1 MHRAQLHETIA
12 GLKVR
17 LEGQAKLDDDSAI
30 GGALMRSRW
39 QGQGGLTTCSP
50 LSGDPVCAIAEAARR
65 ALARP
70 CWGASEQEAHEERAT
85 AARVRSVLARTEV
98 VECAH
103 TQALVL
109 ADPES
114 GLGDD
119 GTMGQCFFCKN
130 YGNCATE
137 VVVCDTCV
145 CVFHEACL
153 APRGVSVPEGED
165 EALTP
170 ESCPVCVERVRLE
183 RLDPDPAVPSVLS
196 LTVRGSRLTAVL
208 DEAVLDEPAPARSK
222 RATTQRSPQS
232 PGTGRRVCS
241 RRAAPTASTTASA
254 RAGGHVEFVMPPH
267 LSVMSPP
274 VEREEPSPAAA
285 VVVAARAVPA
295 AEGQAAAADAAAEAE
310 SEAEESA
317 AAAAGGVPK
326 TREELKAAIAHHEFG
341 LFKPADSMLATPAI
355 KALKAMC
362 AAKGVNVPAAAAAHK
377 RGQPLPDGFVIMKVH
392 SNPLFHLPIARQLCG
407 QMTAQLLPETVRLSG
422 ASPKG

>member
-65 ALARP
+65 APARP
-70 CWGASEQEAHEERAT
+70 CWGASEQESHEERAT

-114 GLGDD
+114 GLGDV

-170 ESCPVCVERVRLE
+170 ESCPVCSAATATG
-183 RLDPDPAVPSVLS
+183 PA
-196 LTVRGSRLTAVL
+196 GS
-208 DEAVLDEPAPARSK
+208 
-222 RATTQRSPQS
+222 
-232 PGTGRRVCS
+232 GT
-241 RRAAPTASTTASA
+241 PTTTA
-254 RAGGHVEFVMPPH
+254 
-267 LSVMSPP
+267 
-274 VEREEPSPAAA
+274 
-285 VVVAARAVPA
+285 
-295 AEGQAAAADAAAEAE
+295 
-310 SEAEESA
+310 
-317 AAAAGGVPK
+317 
-326 TREELKAAIAHHEFG
+326 
-341 LFKPADSMLATPAI
+341 TP
-355 KALKAMC
+355 
-362 AAKGVNVPAAAAAHK
+362 
-377 RGQPLPDGFVIMKVH
+377 
-392 SNPLFHLPIARQLCG
+392 
-407 QMTAQLLPETVRLSG
+407 E
-422 ASPKG
+422 

>member
-145 CVFHEACL
+145 CVFHEACASHRAACRYL
-153 APRGVSVPEGED
+153 KGKMR
-165 EALTP
+165 
-170 ESCPVCVERVRLE
+170 RL
-183 RLDPDPAVPSVLS
+183 R
-196 LTVRGSRLTAVL
+196 
-208 DEAVLDEPAPARSK
+208 
-222 RATTQRSPQS
+222 
-232 PGTGRRVCS
+232 
-241 RRAAPTASTTASA
+241 RRAALCAWSA
-254 RAGGHVEFVMPPH
+254 CGSSGSIP
-267 LSVMSPP
+267 
-274 VEREEPSPAAA
+274 
-285 VVVAARAVPA
+285 
-295 AEGQAAAADAAAEAE
+295 
-310 SEAEESA
+310 
-317 AAAAGGVPK
+317 
-326 TREELKAAIAHHEFG
+326 I
-341 LFKPADSMLATPAI
+341 
-355 KALKAMC
+355 
-362 AAKGVNVPAAAAAHK
+362 
-377 RGQPLPDGFVIMKVH
+377 LPY
-392 SNPLFHLPIARQLCG
+392 PRCC
-407 QMTAQLLPETVRLSG
+407 R
-422 ASPKG
+422 

>member
-119 GTMGQCFFCKN
+119 GSAFSARITATARRRSW
-130 YGNCATE
+130 CATPAFASS
-137 VVVCDTCV
+137 TRPAS
-145 CVFHEACL
+145 HRAACRYL
-153 APRGVSVPEGED
+153 KGKMR
-165 EALTP
+165 
-170 ESCPVCVERVRLE
+170 RL
-183 RLDPDPAVPSVLS
+183 R
-196 LTVRGSRLTAVL
+196 
-208 DEAVLDEPAPARSK
+208 
-222 RATTQRSPQS
+222 
-232 PGTGRRVCS
+232 
-241 RRAAPTASTTASA
+241 RRAALCAWSA
-254 RAGGHVEFVMPPH
+254 CGSSGSIPI
-267 LSVMSPP
+267 
-274 VEREEPSPAAA
+274 
-285 VVVAARAVPA
+285 VPY
-295 AEGQAAAADAAAEAE
+295 
-310 SEAEESA
+310 
-317 AAAAGGVPK
+317 P
-326 TREELKAAIAHHEFG
+326 R
-341 LFKPADSMLATPAI
+341 
-355 KALKAMC
+355 C
-362 AAKGVNVPAAAAAHK
+362 C
-377 RGQPLPDGFVIMKVH
+377 R
-392 SNPLFHLPIARQLCG
+392 
-407 QMTAQLLPETVRLSG
+407 
-422 ASPKG
+422 